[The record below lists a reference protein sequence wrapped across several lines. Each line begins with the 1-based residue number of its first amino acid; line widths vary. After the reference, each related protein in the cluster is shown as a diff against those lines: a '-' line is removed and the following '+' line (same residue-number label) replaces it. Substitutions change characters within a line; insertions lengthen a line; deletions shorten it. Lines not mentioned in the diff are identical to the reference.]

1 MLVLSSL
8 RSEIRRANT
17 ARSGLIVVMTKEH
30 KRRHDGWESH
40 LLRERKK
47 LPTVIDESALDHET
61 VFCSA
66 GKRGLEIELA
76 PADLVRLTS
85 ARTAPIGRA

>member
-1 MLVLSSL
+1 M
-8 RSEIRRANT
+8 
-17 ARSGLIVVMTKEH
+17 
-30 KRRHDGWESH
+30 
-40 LLRERKK
+40 
-47 LPTVIDESALDHET
+47 IDESALEYET

-85 ARTAPIGRA
+85 ARTATIGRG